1 MRRTSLM
8 LLGGLAFLSSASL
21 VPSGVIAQ
29 EAKPA
34 ANVIKPEA
42 VNLGRPVDFEKDIS
56 PILDSN
62 CVACHNLGQAESK
75 LNLEKV
81 EFILKGGKRGPSV
94 IAKDP
99 DKSLLYLVA
108 ARSQGPAMPPLP
120 NKVDAKALTPK
131 ELGTLRQWILE
142 GAVSGAGGTK
152 DQVNWQPVP
161 TTAKAIYSLAIAPWG
176 RYVAAGRANQVFV
189 YDVESGDELARL
201 VDPNLSAIQHN
212 SKPMYPSGAAH
223 RDFVHALAFSPDGLT
238 IASAGYRTVKLW
250 QRPASSRVREI
261 SIGAAVAK
269 VAVSANGQWMAT
281 AGADNVIKLWNLG
294 DGQPG
299 KALAGHAAAIHGIA
313 FNADGSRLASAS
325 EDKTVRVWNL
335 SDGTELNKIES
346 PAPAKAVV
354 FNTDGSKVIVGQAD
368 NIIRVWPIPAAAPF
382 MPEKEIKG
390 HGAPITSLAL
400 VPGGAQVL
408 SGSDDQTARV
418 WDLASGNQV
427 RAFAHGG
434 PVTAVAIRAD
444 GLFAATA
451 SSNNI
456 AKLWNN
462 QSGAQVA
469 EFKGDLSLNRA
480 VVERT
485 EDQKV
490 AQQFVALAQ
499 ASFKAAETNQKERD
513 EAVKKANE
521 AKVAAEKAVAEQ
533 DPKVKEA
540 ATKAEAA
547 KKAADEK
554 KDDAALAKA
563 STDAA
568 AELTKQM
575 DELKKRQD
583 GVVSA
588 VRAVQLSEQAAK
600 AAVDQI
606 NAAKAHQD
614 AMTAA
619 QMKADADLKGATDAD
634 TAALKP
640 VRSVA
645 FSVDGKRLL
654 TSGDDNLI
662 HVWDSTTGKAIEVF
676 TGHKAVVSSIAT
688 GPNGLV
694 VSGSQ
699 DQTAAV
705 WNTVPKWSLIGQL
718 GPKKEA
724 PLDLGPSP
732 FVSRVLSL
740 AFSRDGKWLA
750 TGGGE
755 ASRSGELF
763 IWDVAQQ
770 TLAKELKDAHSDTVM
785 SIEFSR
791 DGKKLVSGAADKFV
805 KLWDL
810 ETGKLVK
817 SFEGHTHH
825 VLGVTLKADNSLI
838 ASAGADNAIKIWNIE
853 TGEQARTIP
862 GYTKQVTSIRFLGV
876 TENVVSCGGDKT
888 VRYHNATNGGQP
900 RAFAGGT
907 DFMYCVAAS
916 RDEQIVVA
924 AGEDGVLRVWNGTN
938 AQALRQFDPPK
949 PTDANAQAAAK

>member
-1 MRRTSLM
+1 MRHTSLM
-8 LLGGLAFLSSASL
+8 LLCGLTVFGSSQFS
-21 VPSGVIAQ
+21 VAQ

-94 IAKDP
+94 VAKDP

-142 GAVSGAGGTK
+142 GASSGMGGTK

-161 TTAKAIYSLAIAPWG
+161 ATAKAIYSLAIAPWG

-212 SKPMYPSGAAH
+212 GKPMYPTGAAH

-261 SIGAAVAK
+261 PVGAVVTT
-269 VAVSANGQWMAT
+269 VAVSANGQWLAT
-281 AGADNVIKLWNLG
+281 AGADNAIKLWNLA

-299 KALAGHAAAIHGIA
+299 KTLAGHAASVHSLA
-313 FNADGSRLASAS
+313 FNADGSKLASAS
-325 EDKTVRVWNL
+325 DDKTIRVWNL
-335 SDGTELNKIES
+335 ADGTEANKIES

-354 FNTDGSKVIVGQAD
+354 FNADGTKVIVGQSD
-368 NIIRVWPIPAAAPF
+368 NIIRIWAIPAAAPF

-390 HGAPITSLAL
+390 HGGPVTSLAL
-400 VPGGAQVL
+400 ITPAGTQIL

-434 PVTAVAIRAD
+434 PVTSVAIRAD
-444 GLFAATA
+444 GLFAATGGA
-451 SSNNI
+451 NNI

-462 QSGAQVA
+462 QTGAQVV
-469 EFKGDLSLNRA
+469 ELKGDVTLNRK

-490 AQQFVALAQ
+490 AQQFVALAL
-499 ASFKAAETNQKERD
+499 ATFKAAETNQKERD

-521 AKVAAEKAVAEQ
+521 AKVAADKAVVEQ

-547 KKAADEK
+547 KKAADDK

-583 GVVSA
+583 AVVSA
-588 VRAVQLSEQAAK
+588 VRAVQLSETAAK

-606 NAAKAHQD
+606 NAAKAQQD
-614 AMTAA
+614 VMTAA
-619 QMKADADLKGATDAD
+619 QTKADADLKAATDLD
-634 TAALKP
+634 TAAVKP
-640 VRSVA
+640 IRGVA

-662 HVWDSTTGKAIEVF
+662 HVWDSTSGKAIEVF
-676 TGHKAVVSSIAT
+676 AGHKAVVGSIAT

-705 WNTVPKWSLIGQL
+705 WNTIPKWSLVGQL

-724 PLDLGPSP
+724 PLDLAPSP
-732 FVSRVLSL
+732 FASRVLSL

-763 IWDVAQQ
+763 LWDVAQQ

-791 DGKKLVSGAADKFV
+791 DGKYLVSGAADKFV

-810 ETGKLVK
+810 GTSKLVK

-825 VLGVTLKADNSLI
+825 VLGVSIKADNSLI
-838 ASAGADNAIKIWNIE
+838 VSAGADNAIKVWNIE

-876 TENVVSCGGDKT
+876 TENMVSCGGDKT

-938 AQALRQFDPPK
+938 AAVIRQFDPPK
-949 PTDANAQAAAK
+949 PADANAQAATK

>member
-1 MRRTSLM
+1 MRHTSLM
-8 LLGGLAFLSSASL
+8 LLCGLTVLGSSQFL
-21 VPSGVIAQ
+21 VAQ

-94 IAKDP
+94 VAKDP

-142 GAVSGAGGTK
+142 GASSGMGGTK

-161 TTAKAIYSLAIAPWG
+161 ATAKAIYSLAIAPWG

-212 SKPMYPSGAAH
+212 GKPMYPTGAAH

-261 SIGAAVAK
+261 PVGAVVTT
-269 VAVSANGQWMAT
+269 VAVSANGQWLAT
-281 AGADNVIKLWNLG
+281 AGADNAIKLWNLA

-299 KALAGHAAAIHGIA
+299 KTLAGHAASVHSLA
-313 FNADGSRLASAS
+313 FNADGSKLASAS
-325 EDKTVRVWNL
+325 EDKTIRVWNL
-335 SDGTELNKIES
+335 ADGTEANKIES

-354 FNTDGSKVIVGQAD
+354 FNADGSKVIVGQAD
-368 NIIRVWPIPAAAPF
+368 NIIRIWAIPAVAPF
-382 MPEKEIKG
+382 MPEKEVKG
-390 HGAPITSLAL
+390 HTGPVTSLAL
-400 VPGGAQVL
+400 IAPAGVQIL

-434 PVTAVAIRAD
+434 PVTSVAIRAD
-444 GLFAATA
+444 GLFAATGGA
-451 SSNNI
+451 NNI

-462 QSGAQVA
+462 QTGAQVV
-469 EFKGDLSLNRA
+469 ELKGDVTLNRT

-490 AQQFVALAQ
+490 AQQFVALAL
-499 ASFKAAETNQKERD
+499 ATFKAAETNQKERD

-521 AKVAAEKAVAEQ
+521 AKVAADKAVVEQ

-547 KKAADEK
+547 KKAADDK

-583 GVVSA
+583 AIVSA
-588 VRAVQLSEQAAK
+588 VRAVQLSETAAK

-606 NAAKAHQD
+606 NAAKAQQD
-614 AMTAA
+614 VMTAA
-619 QMKADADLKGATDAD
+619 QTKADADLKAATDLD
-634 TAALKP
+634 TAAVKP
-640 VRSVA
+640 VRGVA

-662 HVWDSTTGKAIEVF
+662 HVWDSTNGKAIEVF
-676 TGHKAVVSSIAT
+676 AGHKAVVGSIAT

-705 WNTVPKWSLIGQL
+705 WNTIPKWSLVGQL

-724 PLDLGPSP
+724 PLDLAPSP

-763 IWDVAQQ
+763 LWDVAQQ

-791 DGKKLVSGAADKFV
+791 DGKYLVSGAADKFV

-810 ETGKLVK
+810 GTSKLVK

-825 VLGVTLKADNSLI
+825 VLGVSIKADNSLI
-838 ASAGADNAIKIWNIE
+838 VSAGADNAIKVWNIE

-876 TENVVSCGGDKT
+876 TENMVSCGGDKT

-938 AQALRQFDPPK
+938 AAVIRQFDPPK
-949 PTDANAQAAAK
+949 PADANAQAAAK

>member
-1 MRRTSLM
+1 MRHTSLM
-8 LLGGLAFLSSASL
+8 LLCGLTVLGSSQFL
-21 VPSGVIAQ
+21 VAQ

-94 IAKDP
+94 VAKDP

-142 GAVSGAGGTK
+142 GASSGMGGTK

-161 TTAKAIYSLAIAPWG
+161 ATAKAIYSLAIAPWG

-212 SKPMYPSGAAH
+212 GKPMYPTGAAH

-261 SIGAAVAK
+261 PVGAVVTT
-269 VAVSANGQWMAT
+269 VAVSANGQWLAT
-281 AGADNVIKLWNLG
+281 AGADNAIKLWNLA

-299 KALAGHAAAIHGIA
+299 KTLAGHAASVHSLA
-313 FNADGSRLASAS
+313 FNADGSKLASAS
-325 EDKTVRVWNL
+325 EDKTIRVWNL
-335 SDGTELNKIES
+335 ADGTEANKIES

-354 FNTDGSKVIVGQAD
+354 FNADGSKVIVGQAD
-368 NIIRVWPIPAAAPF
+368 NIIRIWAIPAVAPF

-390 HGAPITSLAL
+390 HTGPVTSLAL
-400 VPGGAQVL
+400 IAPAGAQIL

-434 PVTAVAIRAD
+434 PVTSVAIRAD
-444 GLFAATA
+444 GLFAATGGA
-451 SSNNI
+451 NNI

-462 QSGAQVA
+462 QTGAQVV
-469 EFKGDLSLNRA
+469 ELKGDVTLNRK

-490 AQQFVALAQ
+490 AQQFVALAL
-499 ASFKAAETNQKERD
+499 ATFKAAETNQKERD

-521 AKVAAEKAVAEQ
+521 AKVAADKAVVEQ

-583 GVVSA
+583 AIVSA
-588 VRAVQLSEQAAK
+588 VRAVQLSETAAK

-606 NAAKAHQD
+606 NAAKAQQD
-614 AMTAA
+614 VMTAA
-619 QMKADADLKGATDAD
+619 QTKADADLKAATDLD
-634 TAALKP
+634 TAAVKP
-640 VRSVA
+640 VRGVA

-662 HVWDSTTGKAIEVF
+662 HVWDSTSGKAIEVF
-676 TGHKAVVSSIAT
+676 AGHKAVVGSIAT

-705 WNTVPKWSLIGQL
+705 WNTIPKWSLVGQL

-724 PLDLGPSP
+724 PLDLAPSP

-763 IWDVAQQ
+763 LWDVAQQ

-791 DGKKLVSGAADKFV
+791 DGKYLVSGAADKFV

-810 ETGKLVK
+810 GTSKLVK

-825 VLGVTLKADNSLI
+825 VLGVSIKADNSLI
-838 ASAGADNAIKIWNIE
+838 VSAGADNAIKVWNIE

-876 TENVVSCGGDKT
+876 TENMVSCGGDKT

-938 AQALRQFDPPK
+938 AAVIRQFDPPK
-949 PTDANAQAAAK
+949 PADANAQAAAK

>member
-1 MRRTSLM
+1 MRHTSLM
-8 LLGGLAFLSSASL
+8 LLCGLTVLGSSQFL
-21 VPSGVIAQ
+21 VAQ

-94 IAKDP
+94 VAKDP

-142 GAVSGAGGTK
+142 GASSGMGGTK

-161 TTAKAIYSLAIAPWG
+161 ATAKAIYSLAIAPWG

-212 SKPMYPSGAAH
+212 GKPMYPTGAAH

-261 SIGAAVAK
+261 PVGAVVTT
-269 VAVSANGQWMAT
+269 VAVSANGQWLAT
-281 AGADNVIKLWNLG
+281 AGADNAIKLWNLA

-299 KALAGHAAAIHGIA
+299 KTLAGHAASVHSLA
-313 FNADGSRLASAS
+313 FNADGSKLASAS
-325 EDKTVRVWNL
+325 EDKTIRVWNL
-335 SDGTELNKIES
+335 ADGTEANKIES

-354 FNTDGSKVIVGQAD
+354 FNADGSKVIVGQAD
-368 NIIRVWPIPAAAPF
+368 NIIRIWAIPAVAPF

-390 HGAPITSLAL
+390 HTGPVTSLAL
-400 VPGGAQVL
+400 IAPAGAQIL

-434 PVTAVAIRAD
+434 PVTSVAIRAD
-444 GLFAATA
+444 GLFAATGGA
-451 SSNNI
+451 NNI

-462 QSGAQVA
+462 QTGAQVV
-469 EFKGDLSLNRA
+469 ELKGDVTLNRK

-490 AQQFVALAQ
+490 AQQFVALAL
-499 ASFKAAETNQKERD
+499 ATFKAAETNQKERD

-521 AKVAAEKAVAEQ
+521 AKVAADKAVVEQ

-583 GVVSA
+583 AIVSA
-588 VRAVQLSEQAAK
+588 VRAVQLSETAAK

-606 NAAKAHQD
+606 NAAKAQQD
-614 AMTAA
+614 VMTAA
-619 QMKADADLKGATDAD
+619 QTKADADLKARPSRRGGAFPAMAILPPAT
-634 TAALKP
+634 
-640 VRSVA
+640 RW
-645 FSVDGKRLL
+645 
-654 TSGDDNLI
+654 SGRA
-662 HVWDSTTGKAIEVF
+662 S
-676 TGHKAVVSSIAT
+676 
-688 GPNGLV
+688 
-694 VSGSQ
+694 
-699 DQTAAV
+699 
-705 WNTVPKWSLIGQL
+705 
-718 GPKKEA
+718 
-724 PLDLGPSP
+724 
-732 FVSRVLSL
+732 
-740 AFSRDGKWLA
+740 
-750 TGGGE
+750 
-755 ASRSGELF
+755 ASRSRWSTPIAG
-763 IWDVAQQ
+763 
-770 TLAKELKDAHSDTVM
+770 
-785 SIEFSR
+785 R
-791 DGKKLVSGAADKFV
+791 SG
-805 KLWDL
+805 
-810 ETGKLVK
+810 
-817 SFEGHTHH
+817 
-825 VLGVTLKADNSLI
+825 
-838 ASAGADNAIKIWNIE
+838 
-853 TGEQARTIP
+853 R
-862 GYTKQVTSIRFLGV
+862 R
-876 TENVVSCGGDKT
+876 
-888 VRYHNATNGGQP
+888 
-900 RAFAGGT
+900 
-907 DFMYCVAAS
+907 
-916 RDEQIVVA
+916 
-924 AGEDGVLRVWNGTN
+924 
-938 AQALRQFDPPK
+938 
-949 PTDANAQAAAK
+949 

>member
-1 MRRTSLM
+1 MRHTSLM
-8 LLGGLAFLSSASL
+8 LLCGLTVLGSSQFL
-21 VPSGVIAQ
+21 VAQ

-94 IAKDP
+94 VAKDP

-142 GAVSGAGGTK
+142 GASSGMGGTK

-161 TTAKAIYSLAIAPWG
+161 ATAKAIYSLAIAPWG

-212 SKPMYPSGAAH
+212 GKPMYPTGAAH

-261 SIGAAVAK
+261 PVGAAVTT
-269 VAVSANGQWMAT
+269 VAVSANGQWLAT
-281 AGADNVIKLWNLG
+281 AGADNAIKLWNLT

-299 KALAGHAAAIHGIA
+299 KTLAGHAAAVHSLA
-313 FNADGSRLASAS
+313 FNADGSKLASAS
-325 EDKTVRVWNL
+325 EDKTIRVWNL
-335 SDGTELNKIES
+335 ADGTEANKIES

-354 FNTDGSKVIVGQAD
+354 FNADGTKVIVGQAD
-368 NIIRVWPIPAAAPF
+368 NIIRIWAIPAAAPF

-390 HGAPITSLAL
+390 HGGPVTSLAL
-400 VPGGAQVL
+400 ITPAGAQIL

-434 PVTAVAIRAD
+434 PVTSVAIRAD
-444 GLFAATA
+444 GLFAATGGA
-451 SSNNI
+451 NNI

-462 QSGAQVA
+462 QTGAQVV
-469 EFKGDLSLNRA
+469 ELKGDVTLNRK

-490 AQQFVALAQ
+490 AQQFVALAL
-499 ASFKAAETNQKERD
+499 ATFKAAETNQKERD

-521 AKVAAEKAVAEQ
+521 AKVAADKAVVEQ

-547 KKAADEK
+547 KKAADDK

-583 GVVSA
+583 AVVSA
-588 VRAVQLSEQAAK
+588 VRAVQLSETAAK

-606 NAAKAHQD
+606 NAAKAQQD
-614 AMTAA
+614 VMTAA
-619 QMKADADLKGATDAD
+619 QTKADADLKAATDLD
-634 TAALKP
+634 TAAVKP
-640 VRSVA
+640 IRGVA

-662 HVWDSTTGKAIEVF
+662 HVWDSTSGKAIEVF
-676 TGHKAVVSSIAT
+676 AGHKAVVGSIAT

-705 WNTVPKWSLIGQL
+705 WNTIPKWSLVGQL

-724 PLDLGPSP
+724 PLDLAPSP

-763 IWDVAQQ
+763 LWDVAQQ

-791 DGKKLVSGAADKFV
+791 DGKYLVSGAADKFV

-810 ETGKLVK
+810 GTTKLVK

-825 VLGVTLKADNSLI
+825 VLGVSIKADNSLI
-838 ASAGADNAIKIWNIE
+838 VSAGADNAIKVWNIE

-876 TENVVSCGGDKT
+876 TENMVSCGGDKT

-938 AQALRQFDPPK
+938 AAVIRQFDPPK
-949 PTDANAQAAAK
+949 PADANAQAAAK

>member
-1 MRRTSLM
+1 MRHTSLM
-8 LLGGLAFLSSASL
+8 LLCGLTVLGSSQFL
-21 VPSGVIAQ
+21 VAQ

-94 IAKDP
+94 VAKDP

-142 GAVSGAGGTK
+142 GASSGMGGTK

-161 TTAKAIYSLAIAPWG
+161 ATAKAIYSLAIAPWG

-212 SKPMYPSGAAH
+212 GKPMYPTGAAH

-261 SIGAAVAK
+261 PVGAVVTT
-269 VAVSANGQWMAT
+269 VAVSANGQWLAT
-281 AGADNVIKLWNLG
+281 AGADNAIKLWNLT

-299 KALAGHAAAIHGIA
+299 KTLAGHAAAVHSLA
-313 FNADGSRLASAS
+313 FNADGSKLASAS
-325 EDKTVRVWNL
+325 EDKTIRVWNL
-335 SDGTELNKIES
+335 ADGTEANKIES

-354 FNTDGSKVIVGQAD
+354 FNADGTKVIVGQAD
-368 NIIRVWPIPAAAPF
+368 NIIRIWAIPAAAPF

-390 HGAPITSLAL
+390 HGGPVTSLAL
-400 VPGGAQVL
+400 ITPAGAQIL

-434 PVTAVAIRAD
+434 PVTSVAIRAD
-444 GLFAATA
+444 GLFAATGGA
-451 SSNNI
+451 NNI

-462 QSGAQVA
+462 QTGAQVV
-469 EFKGDLSLNRA
+469 ELKGDVTLNRK

-490 AQQFVALAQ
+490 AQQFVALAL
-499 ASFKAAETNQKERD
+499 ATFKAAETNQKERD

-521 AKVAAEKAVAEQ
+521 AKVAADKAVVEQ

-547 KKAADEK
+547 KKAADDK
-554 KDDAALAKA
+554 KDDATLAKA

-583 GVVSA
+583 AVVSA
-588 VRAVQLSEQAAK
+588 VRAVQLSETAAK

-606 NAAKAHQD
+606 NAAKAQQD
-614 AMTAA
+614 VMTAA
-619 QMKADADLKGATDAD
+619 QTKADADLKAATDLD
-634 TAALKP
+634 TAAVKP
-640 VRSVA
+640 IRGVA

-662 HVWDSTTGKAIEVF
+662 HVWDSTSGKAIEVF
-676 TGHKAVVSSIAT
+676 AGHKAVVGSIAT

-705 WNTVPKWSLIGQL
+705 WNTIPKWSLVGQL

-763 IWDVAQQ
+763 LWDVAQQ

-791 DGKKLVSGAADKFV
+791 DGKYLVSGAADKFV

-810 ETGKLVK
+810 GTTKLVK

-825 VLGVTLKADNSLI
+825 VLGVSIKADNSLI
-838 ASAGADNAIKIWNIE
+838 VSAGADNAIKVWNIE

-876 TENVVSCGGDKT
+876 TENMVSCGGDKT

-938 AQALRQFDPPK
+938 AAVIRQFDPPK
-949 PTDANAQAAAK
+949 PADANAQAAAK

>member
-1 MRRTSLM
+1 MRHTSLM
-8 LLGGLAFLSSASL
+8 LLCGLTVLGSSQFL
-21 VPSGVIAQ
+21 VAQ

-94 IAKDP
+94 VAKDP

-142 GAVSGAGGTK
+142 GASSGMGGTK

-161 TTAKAIYSLAIAPWG
+161 ATAKAIYSLAIAPWG

-212 SKPMYPSGAAH
+212 GKPMYPTGAAH

-261 SIGAAVAK
+261 PVGAVVTT
-269 VAVSANGQWMAT
+269 VAVSANGQWLAT
-281 AGADNVIKLWNLG
+281 AGADNAIKLWNLT

-299 KALAGHAAAIHGIA
+299 KTLAGHAAAVHSLA
-313 FNADGSRLASAS
+313 FNADGSKLASAS
-325 EDKTVRVWNL
+325 EDKTIRVWNL
-335 SDGTELNKIES
+335 ADGTEANKIES

-354 FNTDGSKVIVGQAD
+354 FNADGTKVIVGQAD
-368 NIIRVWPIPAAAPF
+368 NIIRIWAIPAAAPF

-390 HGAPITSLAL
+390 HGGPVTSLAL
-400 VPGGAQVL
+400 ITPAGAQIL

-434 PVTAVAIRAD
+434 PVTSVAIRAD
-444 GLFAATA
+444 GLFAATGGA
-451 SSNNI
+451 NNI

-462 QSGAQVA
+462 QTGAQVV
-469 EFKGDLSLNRA
+469 ELKGDVTLNRK

-490 AQQFVALAQ
+490 AQQFVALAL
-499 ASFKAAETNQKERD
+499 ATFKAAETNQKERD

-521 AKVAAEKAVAEQ
+521 AKVAADKAVVEQ

-547 KKAADEK
+547 KKAADDK

-583 GVVSA
+583 AVVSA
-588 VRAVQLSEQAAK
+588 VRAVQLSETAAK

-606 NAAKAHQD
+606 NAAKAQQD
-614 AMTAA
+614 VMTAA
-619 QMKADADLKGATDAD
+619 QTKADADLKAATDLD
-634 TAALKP
+634 TAAVKP
-640 VRSVA
+640 IRGVA

-662 HVWDSTTGKAIEVF
+662 HVWDSTSGKAIEVF
-676 TGHKAVVSSIAT
+676 AGHKAVVGSIAT

-705 WNTVPKWSLIGQL
+705 WNTIPKWSLVGQL

-724 PLDLGPSP
+724 PLDLAPSP

-763 IWDVAQQ
+763 LWDVAQQ

-791 DGKKLVSGAADKFV
+791 DGKYLVSGAADKFV

-810 ETGKLVK
+810 GTTKLVK

-825 VLGVTLKADNSLI
+825 VLGVSIKADNSLI
-838 ASAGADNAIKIWNIE
+838 VSAGADNAIKVWNIE

-876 TENVVSCGGDKT
+876 TENMVSCGGDKT

-938 AQALRQFDPPK
+938 AAVIRQFDPPK
-949 PTDANAQAAAK
+949 PADANAQAAAK

>member
-1 MRRTSLM
+1 MRHTSLM
-8 LLGGLAFLSSASL
+8 LLCGLTVLGSSQFL
-21 VPSGVIAQ
+21 VAQ

-94 IAKDP
+94 VAKDP

-142 GAVSGAGGTK
+142 GASSGMGGTK

-161 TTAKAIYSLAIAPWG
+161 ATAKAIYSLAIAPWG

-201 VDPNLSAIQHN
+201 LDPNLSAIQHN
-212 SKPMYPSGAAH
+212 GKPMYPTGAAH

-261 SIGAAVAK
+261 PVGAVVTT
-269 VAVSANGQWMAT
+269 VAVSANGQWLAT
-281 AGADNVIKLWNLG
+281 AGADNAIKLWNLA

-299 KALAGHAAAIHGIA
+299 KTLAGHAASVHSLA
-313 FNADGSRLASAS
+313 FNSDGSKLASAS
-325 EDKTVRVWNL
+325 EDKTIRVWNL
-335 SDGTELNKIES
+335 ADGTEANKIES

-354 FNTDGSKVIVGQAD
+354 FNADGSKVIVGQAD
-368 NIIRVWPIPAAAPF
+368 NIIRIWAIPAVAPF

-390 HGAPITSLAL
+390 HTGPVTSLAL
-400 VPGGAQVL
+400 IAPAGAQIL

-434 PVTAVAIRAD
+434 PVTSVAIRAD
-444 GLFAATA
+444 GLFAATGGA
-451 SSNNI
+451 NNI

-462 QSGAQVA
+462 QTGAQVV
-469 EFKGDLSLNRA
+469 ELKGDVTLNRT

-490 AQQFVALAQ
+490 AQQFVALAL
-499 ASFKAAETNQKERD
+499 ATFKAAETNQKERD

-521 AKVAAEKAVAEQ
+521 AKVAADKAVIEQ
-533 DPKVKEA
+533 DPKVKES

-583 GVVSA
+583 AVVSA
-588 VRAVQLSEQAAK
+588 VRAVQLSETAAK

-606 NAAKAHQD
+606 NAAKAQQD
-614 AMTAA
+614 LMTAA
-619 QMKADADLKGATDAD
+619 QTKADADLKAATDLD
-634 TAALKP
+634 TAAVKP
-640 VRSVA
+640 IRGVA

-662 HVWDSTTGKAIEVF
+662 HVWDSTSGKAIEVF
-676 TGHKAVVSSIAT
+676 AGHKAVVGSIAT

-705 WNTVPKWSLIGQL
+705 WNTIPKWSFVGQL

-724 PLDLGPSP
+724 PLDLAPSP
-732 FVSRVLSL
+732 FASRVLSL

-763 IWDVAQQ
+763 LWDVAQQ

-791 DGKKLVSGAADKFV
+791 DGKYLVSGAADKFV

-810 ETGKLVK
+810 GTSKLVK

-825 VLGVTLKADNSLI
+825 VLGVSIKADNSLI
-838 ASAGADNAIKIWNIE
+838 VSAGADNAIKVWNIE

-876 TENVVSCGGDKT
+876 TENMVSCGGDKT

-938 AQALRQFDPPK
+938 AAVIRQFDPPK
-949 PTDANAQAAAK
+949 PADANAQAAAK

>member
-1 MRRTSLM
+1 MRHTSLM
-8 LLGGLAFLSSASL
+8 LLCGLTVLGSSQFL
-21 VPSGVIAQ
+21 VAQ

-94 IAKDP
+94 VAKDP

-142 GAVSGAGGTK
+142 GASSGMGGTK

-161 TTAKAIYSLAIAPWG
+161 ATAKAIYSLAIAPWG

-212 SKPMYPSGAAH
+212 GKPMYPTGAAH

-261 SIGAAVAK
+261 PVGAVVTT
-269 VAVSANGQWMAT
+269 VAVSANGQWLAT
-281 AGADNVIKLWNLG
+281 AGADNAIKLWNLT

-299 KALAGHAAAIHGIA
+299 KTLAGHAAAVHSLA
-313 FNADGSRLASAS
+313 FNADGSKLASAS
-325 EDKTVRVWNL
+325 EDKTIRVWNL
-335 SDGTELNKIES
+335 ADGTEANKIES

-354 FNTDGSKVIVGQAD
+354 FNADGTKVIVGQAD
-368 NIIRVWPIPAAAPF
+368 NIIRIWAIPAAAPF

-390 HGAPITSLAL
+390 HGGPVTSLAL
-400 VPGGAQVL
+400 ITPAGAQIL

-434 PVTAVAIRAD
+434 PVTSVAIRAD
-444 GLFAATA
+444 GLFAATGGA
-451 SSNNI
+451 NNI

-462 QSGAQVA
+462 QTGAQVV
-469 EFKGDLSLNRA
+469 ELKGDVTLNRK

-490 AQQFVALAQ
+490 AQQFVALAL
-499 ASFKAAETNQKERD
+499 ATFKAAETNQKERD

-521 AKVAAEKAVAEQ
+521 AKVAADKAVVEQ

-547 KKAADEK
+547 KKAADDK

-583 GVVSA
+583 AVVSA
-588 VRAVQLSEQAAK
+588 VRAVQLSETAAK

-606 NAAKAHQD
+606 NAAKAQQD
-614 AMTAA
+614 VMTAA
-619 QMKADADLKGATDAD
+619 QTKADADLKAATDLD
-634 TAALKP
+634 TAAVKP
-640 VRSVA
+640 IRGVA

-662 HVWDSTTGKAIEVF
+662 HVWDSTSGKAIEVF
-676 TGHKAVVSSIAT
+676 AGHKAVVGSIAT
-688 GPNGLV
+688 GSNGLV

-705 WNTVPKWSLIGQL
+705 WNTIPKWSLVGQL

-724 PLDLGPSP
+724 PLDLAPSP

-763 IWDVAQQ
+763 LWDVAQQ

-791 DGKKLVSGAADKFV
+791 DGKYLVSGAADKFV

-810 ETGKLVK
+810 GTTKLVK

-825 VLGVTLKADNSLI
+825 VLGVSIKADNSLI
-838 ASAGADNAIKIWNIE
+838 VSAGADNAIKVWNIE

-876 TENVVSCGGDKT
+876 TENMVSCGGDKT

-938 AQALRQFDPPK
+938 AAVIRQFDPPK
-949 PTDANAQAAAK
+949 PADANAQAAAK

>member
-1 MRRTSLM
+1 MRHTSLM
-8 LLGGLAFLSSASL
+8 LLCGLTVLGSSQFL
-21 VPSGVIAQ
+21 VAQ

-94 IAKDP
+94 VAKDP

-142 GAVSGAGGTK
+142 GASSGMGGTK

-161 TTAKAIYSLAIAPWG
+161 ATAKAIYSLAIAPWG

-212 SKPMYPSGAAH
+212 GKPMYPTGAAH

-261 SIGAAVAK
+261 PVGAAVTT
-269 VAVSANGQWMAT
+269 VAVSANGQWLAT
-281 AGADNVIKLWNLG
+281 AGADNAIKLWNLT

-299 KALAGHAAAIHGIA
+299 KTLAGHAAAVHSLA
-313 FNADGSRLASAS
+313 FNADGSKLASAS
-325 EDKTVRVWNL
+325 EDKTIRVWNL
-335 SDGTELNKIES
+335 ADGTEANKIES

-354 FNTDGSKVIVGQAD
+354 FNADGTKVIVGQAD
-368 NIIRVWPIPAAAPF
+368 NIIRIWAIPAAAPF

-390 HGAPITSLAL
+390 HGGPVTSLAL
-400 VPGGAQVL
+400 ITPAGAQIL

-434 PVTAVAIRAD
+434 PVTSVAIRAD
-444 GLFAATA
+444 GLFAATGGA
-451 SSNNI
+451 NNI

-462 QSGAQVA
+462 QTGAQVV
-469 EFKGDLSLNRA
+469 ELKGDVTLNRK

-490 AQQFVALAQ
+490 AQQFVALAL
-499 ASFKAAETNQKERD
+499 ATFKAAETNQKERD

-521 AKVAAEKAVAEQ
+521 AKVAADKAVVEQ

-547 KKAADEK
+547 KKAADDK

-583 GVVSA
+583 AVVSA
-588 VRAVQLSEQAAK
+588 VRAVQLSETAAK

-606 NAAKAHQD
+606 NAAKAQQD
-614 AMTAA
+614 VMTAA
-619 QMKADADLKGATDAD
+619 QTKADADLKAATDLD
-634 TAALKP
+634 TAAVKP
-640 VRSVA
+640 IRGVA

-662 HVWDSTTGKAIEVF
+662 HVWDSTSGKAIEVF
-676 TGHKAVVSSIAT
+676 AGHKAVVGSIAT
-688 GPNGLV
+688 GSNGLV

-705 WNTVPKWSLIGQL
+705 WNTIPKWSLVGQL

-724 PLDLGPSP
+724 PLDLAPSP

-763 IWDVAQQ
+763 LWDVAQQ

-791 DGKKLVSGAADKFV
+791 DGKYLVSGAADKFV

-810 ETGKLVK
+810 GTTKLVK

-825 VLGVTLKADNSLI
+825 VLGVSIKADNSLI
-838 ASAGADNAIKIWNIE
+838 VSAGADNAIKVWNIE

-876 TENVVSCGGDKT
+876 TENMVSCGGDKT

-938 AQALRQFDPPK
+938 AAVIRQFDPPK
-949 PTDANAQAAAK
+949 PADANAQAAAK

>member
-1 MRRTSLM
+1 MRHTSLM
-8 LLGGLAFLSSASL
+8 LLCGLTVLGSSQFL
-21 VPSGVIAQ
+21 VAQ

-94 IAKDP
+94 VAKDP

-142 GAVSGAGGTK
+142 GASSGMGGTK

-161 TTAKAIYSLAIAPWG
+161 ATAKAIYSLAIAPWG

-212 SKPMYPSGAAH
+212 GKPMYPTGAAH

-261 SIGAAVAK
+261 PVGAAVTT
-269 VAVSANGQWMAT
+269 VAVSANGQWLAT
-281 AGADNVIKLWNLG
+281 AGADNAIKLWNLT

-299 KALAGHAAAIHGIA
+299 KTLAGHAAAVHSLA
-313 FNADGSRLASAS
+313 FNADGSKLASAS
-325 EDKTVRVWNL
+325 EDKTIRVWNL
-335 SDGTELNKIES
+335 ADGTEANKIES

-354 FNTDGSKVIVGQAD
+354 FNADGTKVIVGQAD
-368 NIIRVWPIPAAAPF
+368 NIIRIWAIPAAAPF

-390 HGAPITSLAL
+390 HGGPVTSLAL
-400 VPGGAQVL
+400 ITPAGAQIL

-434 PVTAVAIRAD
+434 PVTSVAIRAD
-444 GLFAATA
+444 GLFAATGGA
-451 SSNNI
+451 NNI

-462 QSGAQVA
+462 QTGAQVV
-469 EFKGDLSLNRA
+469 ELKGDVTLNRK

-490 AQQFVALAQ
+490 AQQFVALAL
-499 ASFKAAETNQKERD
+499 ATFKAAETNQKERD

-521 AKVAAEKAVAEQ
+521 AKVAADKAVVEQ

-547 KKAADEK
+547 KKAADDK

-583 GVVSA
+583 AVVSA
-588 VRAVQLSEQAAK
+588 VRAVQLSETAAK

-606 NAAKAHQD
+606 NAAKAQQD
-614 AMTAA
+614 VMTAA
-619 QMKADADLKGATDAD
+619 QTKADADLKAATDLD
-634 TAALKP
+634 TAAVKP
-640 VRSVA
+640 IRGVA

-662 HVWDSTTGKAIEVF
+662 HVWDSTSGKAIEVF
-676 TGHKAVVSSIAT
+676 AGHKAVVGSIAT

-705 WNTVPKWSLIGQL
+705 WNTIPKWSLVGQL

-724 PLDLGPSP
+724 PLDLAPSP

-763 IWDVAQQ
+763 LWDVAQQ
-770 TLAKELKDAHSDTVM
+770 TLSKELKDAHSDTVM

-791 DGKKLVSGAADKFV
+791 DGKYLVSGAADKFV

-810 ETGKLVK
+810 GTTKLVK

-825 VLGVTLKADNSLI
+825 VLGVSIKADNSLI
-838 ASAGADNAIKIWNIE
+838 VSAGADNAIKVWNIE

-876 TENVVSCGGDKT
+876 TENMVSCGGDKT

-938 AQALRQFDPPK
+938 AAVIRQFDPPK
-949 PTDANAQAAAK
+949 PADANAQAAAK

>member
-1 MRRTSLM
+1 MRRTSLV
-8 LLGGLAFLSSASL
+8 LLGGLTLLCSSSL
-21 VPSGVIAQ
+21 IAQ

-34 ANVIKPEA
+34 AANAIKPEP
-42 VNLGRPVDFEKDIS
+42 VNLGRPVDFEKDIQ
-56 PILDSN
+56 PILDAN

-81 EFILKGGKRGPSV
+81 EFILKGGKRGPSIV
-94 IAKDP
+94 AKDP
-99 DKSLLYLVA
+99 DKSLIYLVA
-108 ARSQGPAMPPLP
+108 SRVQGPAMPPLP

-142 GAVSGAGGTK
+142 GASGGMGGMK

-161 TTAKAIYSLAIAPWG
+161 ATAKAIYSLAIAPWG
-176 RYVAAGRANQVFV
+176 RYVAAGRANQVLV

-212 SKPMYPSGAAH
+212 GKPMYPTGAAH

-261 SIGAAVAK
+261 PVGAVVTT
-269 VAVSANGQWMAT
+269 VAVSANGQWLAT
-281 AGADNVIKLWNLG
+281 AGADNAIKLWNLA

-299 KALAGHAAAIHGIA
+299 KTLAGHAAAIHSLA
-313 FNADGSRLASAS
+313 FNADGSKLASAS

-335 SDGTELNKIES
+335 ADGTEANKIES

-354 FNTDGSKVIVGQAD
+354 FNADGTKVIVGQAD
-368 NIIRVWPIPAAAPF
+368 NIIRIWTIPAVAPF

-390 HGAPITSLAL
+390 HTGPVTSLAL
-400 VPGGAQVL
+400 VAPAGAQIL

-434 PVTAVAIRAD
+434 PVTSVAIRAD
-444 GLFAATA
+444 GLFVATGGA
-451 SSNNI
+451 NNI

-462 QSGAQVA
+462 QTGAQVV
-469 EFKGDLSLNRA
+469 ELKGDVTLNRT
-480 VVERT
+480 VVERS

-490 AQQFVALAQ
+490 AQQFVALAL
-499 ASFKAAETNQKERD
+499 ATFKAAETNQKERD

-521 AKVAAEKAVAEQ
+521 AKVAADKAVVEQ

-554 KDDAALAKA
+554 KDDAALAKV

-583 GVVSA
+583 AVVSA
-588 VRAVQLSEQAAK
+588 ARAIQLSETAVK
-600 AAVDQI
+600 AAVEQI
-606 NAAKAHQD
+606 NAAKAQQD
-614 AMTAA
+614 GMTAA
-619 QMKADADLKGATDAD
+619 QVKADADLKAATDLD
-634 TAALKP
+634 TAAVKP
-640 VRSVA
+640 VRGVA

-654 TSGDDNLI
+654 TSGDNNLI
-662 HVWDSTTGKAIEVF
+662 HVWDSTSGKAIEVF
-676 TGHKAVVSSIAT
+676 AGHKAVVGSIAT

-705 WNTVPKWSLIGQL
+705 WNTIPKWSLVGQL

-724 PLDLGPSP
+724 PLDLAPSP

-763 IWDVAQQ
+763 LWDVAQQ

-791 DGKKLVSGAADKFV
+791 DGKYLVSGAADKFV

-810 ETGKLVK
+810 GTSKLVK

-825 VLGVTLKADNSLI
+825 VLGVSIKADNSLI
-838 ASAGADNAIKIWNIE
+838 VSAGADNAIKVWNIE

-938 AQALRQFDPPK
+938 AAVIRQFDPPK
-949 PTDANAQAAAK
+949 PADPNAQAAAK